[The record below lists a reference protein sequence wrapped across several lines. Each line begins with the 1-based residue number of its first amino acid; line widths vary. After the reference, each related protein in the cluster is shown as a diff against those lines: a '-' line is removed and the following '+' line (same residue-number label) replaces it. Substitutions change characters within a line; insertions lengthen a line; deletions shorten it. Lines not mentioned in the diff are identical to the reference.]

1 MTNFLPVDPE
11 RWGPP
16 AWDFLY
22 CVAFSYPH
30 YPTDREKKRML
41 QYLQSL
47 GKILPC
53 QSCRKNYK
61 QKIKKISIRKNLD
74 SKKSL
79 VLWIMNMK
87 NDIAKKANKK
97 LDTYNNLCKI
107 YHLDKLEF

>member
-22 CVAFSYPH
+22 CVAFSYP
-30 YPTDREKKRML
+30 YKPTHKDRDRML
-41 QYLQSL
+41 AFLKSM

-53 QSCRKNYK
+53 KTCRKSFR
-61 QKIKKISIRKNLD
+61 KKISKISNNDLK
-74 SKKSL
+74 SKETL
-79 VLWIMNMK
+79 VLWLMETK
-87 NDIAKKANKK
+87 NDIARKGNKK
-97 LDTYNNLCKI
+97 LDTYNNLCKK